1 MSLCQGNLL
10 CDNRKDG
17 DLMITVEP
25 NKEILKVKNTM
36 YYGFEAKQL
45 ASMVL
50 GVVCGIVFFIV
61 LPWIYPLK
69 CMLLVLC
76 TSILMAFGFIEINNM
91 SLVKFILKII
101 SASRM
106 MQPLVIKQDIKM
118 KGDKPCI

>member
-1 MSLCQGNLL
+1 
-10 CDNRKDG
+10 
-17 DLMITVEP
+17 
-25 NKEILKVKNTM
+25 
-36 YYGFEAKQL
+36 
-45 ASMVL
+45 MVL

-118 KGDKPCI
+118 KGDKPWI

>member
-17 DLMITVEP
+17 DLMITFEP

-50 GVVCGIVFFIV
+50 GVVCGIFFFIV

-76 TSILMAFGFIEINNM
+76 TSILMAFGFIEVNNM
-91 SLVKFILKII
+91 SLIKFILKII

>member
-1 MSLCQGNLL
+1 MSLYRGNLL

-91 SLVKFILKII
+91 SLIKFILKII

>member
-1 MSLCQGNLL
+1 MSLSHGNLL
-10 CDNRKDG
+10 CDNRKDD

-76 TSILMAFGFIEINNM
+76 TAILMAFGFIEINNM
-91 SLVKFILKII
+91 SLIKFILKII

-106 MQPLVIKQDIKM
+106 MQPLVIRQDIKM